1 MMTML
6 STMRTTC
13 GFLRRARII
22 GAACA
27 LALLLGGCSVLRFTY
42 NQADE
47 ILYWWLDGY
56 TDFDAAQSAAAR
68 ETIARWLAWHRR
80 TQLPDYA
87 IQLARARQ
95 DVLQPIAPDAA
106 CRWFTLARERADAAL
121 AEALP
126 ALADHVMTMTPAQW
140 RHVEQRFA
148 KGLDEMRADY
158 LQSDRTERQRATVK
172 RAVERFEMLY
182 GRLDDAQRAIV
193 SQAVAA
199 SPFDAQRW
207 LEERQAR
214 QRDVLTLLPPLV
226 AERAG
231 RDRVLAALR
240 TLSAQALRS
249 PRDGYRAYQ
258 QRLTEYN
265 CAFFARVHNA
275 TSAEQRNAA
284 ATRLKGWEDDLR
296 ALTATATPG
305 ASPAPSDPR

>member
-1 MMTML
+1 
-6 STMRTTC
+6 
-13 GFLRRARII
+13 
-22 GAACA
+22 
-27 LALLLGGCSVLRFTY
+27 VLRFTY

-68 ETIARWLAWHRR
+68 ESIARWLAWHRR

-87 IQLARARQ
+87 AQLARARQ
-95 DVLQPIAPDAA
+95 DVLQPVTADAA
-106 CRWFTLARERADAAL
+106 CRWFTLARERADVAL

-158 LQSDRTERQRATVK
+158 LQADRTERQRATVK
-172 RAVERFEMLY
+172 RVVERFEMLY
-182 GRLDDAQRAIV
+182 GRLDDAQRAVV

-214 QRDVLTLLPPLV
+214 QRDVLALLPALA

-249 PRDGYRAYQ
+249 PREGYRAYQ
-258 QRLTEYN
+258 QRLTDYN

-275 TSAEQRNAA
+275 TGADQRNAA

-305 ASPAPSDPR
+305 ASPAPIDPR

>member
-1 MMTML
+1 
-6 STMRTTC
+6 MRTTC

-22 GAACA
+22 GATYA

-68 ETIARWLAWHRR
+68 ESISRWLAWHRR

-87 IQLARARQ
+87 AQLARARQ
-95 DVLQPIAPDAA
+95 DVLQPVTADAA
-106 CRWFTLARERADAAL
+106 CRWFTLARERADVAL

-158 LQSDRTERQRATVK
+158 LQADRTERQRATVK
-172 RAVERFEMLY
+172 RVVERFEMLY
-182 GRLDDAQRAIV
+182 GRLDDAQRAVV

-214 QRDVLTLLPPLV
+214 QRDVLALLPPLA

-231 RDRVLAALR
+231 RDRALAALR

-249 PRDGYRAYQ
+249 PREGYRAYQ

-305 ASPAPSDPR
+305 ASPAPIDPR

>member
-6 STMRTTC
+6 STMRMTC
-13 GFLRRARII
+13 FFLRRVRII
-22 GAACA
+22 GVASVV
-27 LALLLGGCSVLRFTY
+27 ALLLGGCSVLRFTY

-56 TDFDAAQSAAAR
+56 TDFDTAQSAAAR
-68 ETIARWLAWHRR
+68 EAIARWLGWHRR

-87 IQLARARQ
+87 GQLARARQ
-95 DVLQPIAPDAA
+95 DVLAPITAEAA
-106 CRWFTLARERADAAL
+106 CRWFALGRERAEAAL

-158 LQSDRTERQRATVK
+158 LQADRAERQRATVK

-182 GRLDDAQRAIV
+182 GRLDDAQRDIV
-193 SQAVAA
+193 AQAVAA

-214 QRDVLTLLPPLV
+214 QRDVLATLPPLA
-226 AERAG
+226 AERTG
-231 RDRVLAALR
+231 RERVLAELR
-240 TLSAQALRS
+240 RLSAQSLRS
-249 PRDGYRAYQ
+249 PREGYRAYQ
-258 QRLTEYN
+258 QRLTDYN

-275 TSAEQRNAA
+275 TTTEQRSAA
-284 ATRLKGWEDDLR
+284 AARLKGWEDDVR
-296 ALTATATPG
+296 ALAA
-305 ASPAPSDPR
+305 AAPALAPAVSDPR